1 MRDASEAAQGS
12 ARPMLRRSFGSLREL
27 GEFAWSRRS
36 DPGLQAAVLL
46 GIVFIS
52 GLVAFAQ
59 IAEDYL
65 TGVDD
70 PIVRLDVELSIAV
83 TLAATC
89 VLAFAMLSSTATF
102 GRCSRVGRRR
112 FRVLA
117 R

>member
-1 MRDASEAAQGS
+1 
-12 ARPMLRRSFGSLREL
+12 MLRRSFGSLREL

-59 IAEDYL
+59 IAEDFL